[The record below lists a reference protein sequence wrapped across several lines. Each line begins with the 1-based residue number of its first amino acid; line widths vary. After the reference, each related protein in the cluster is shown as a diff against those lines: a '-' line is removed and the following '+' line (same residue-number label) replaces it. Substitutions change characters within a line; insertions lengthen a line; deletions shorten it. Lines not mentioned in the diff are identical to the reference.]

1 MGCAA
6 RMEVVSDIAL
16 PVDPSPRIVE
26 APAVPDR
33 KRQHALSIPVSHSK
47 APGRF
52 YDACRVFWLGIFK
65 CTMRIHTC
73 GLEKMAGLE
82 DGVLLAVSHVSHLDP
97 IVVSA
102 MVARRISWV
111 SRIEFFQNWISRKVL
126 YHGGAFRVD
135 RRGAALPTIREGLK
149 RLGRG
154 EVVGIFPEGE
164 VMEGE
169 RSVLRGASVKRGVC
183 TLAAR
188 SGCPVVPVVVVGTDR
203 LRHVGPWLPAKR
215 GTLWM
220 LVGEP
225 LQAGP
230 EDHTKE
236 GRRRF
241 AARLEAEYVKLYAEI
256 RRTFSLPE
264 TIVP

>member
-1 MGCAA
+1 MRCAA
-6 RMEVVSDIAL
+6 RMEVVSDIAMPL
-16 PVDPSPRIVE
+16 DPSPRVVG

-33 KRQHALSIPVSHSK
+33 KRQHALSIPVSLSK
-47 APGRF
+47 PPGRF
-52 YDACRVFWLGIFK
+52 YDVCRVFWLGIFK
-65 CTMRIHTC
+65 CTMRIHVS

-82 DGVLLAVSHVSHLDP
+82 DGMVLAVSHVSHLDP

-102 MVARRISWV
+102 MLARRVSWV

-135 RRGAALPTIREGLK
+135 RIGAALPTIREGLK

-154 EVVGIFPEGE
+154 EIVGIFPEGE

-188 SGCPVVPVVVVGTDR
+188 SGCPVVPVVVIGTDR

-225 LQAGP
+225 MQAEPG
-230 EDHTKE
+230 DHTKE

-256 RRTFSLPE
+256 RRTFGLPE

>member
-1 MGCAA
+1 
-6 RMEVVSDIAL
+6 MEVVSNSVL
-16 PVDPSPRIVE
+16 QVDPSPRVIGI
-26 APAVPDR
+26 PGVPDR
-33 KRQHALSIPVSHSK
+33 KRRRALSIPVSRSK
-47 APGRF
+47 TPGRF

-73 GLEKMAGLE
+73 GLEKMSGIE

-102 MVARRISWV
+102 VLGRRVSWV
-111 SRIEFFQNWISRKVL
+111 SRIEFFQNWVSRKVL

-154 EVVGIFPEGE
+154 EVIGIFPEGE
-164 VMEGE
+164 VMQGE
-169 RSVLRGASVKRGVC
+169 RSVLRGGVVKRGVC

-203 LRHVGPWLPAKR
+203 LRYVGPWLPAKR
-215 GTLWM
+215 GKLWI

-225 LQAGP
+225 LQAQPG
-230 EDHTKE
+230 DHTKE
-236 GRRRF
+236 GRARF

-256 RRTFSLPE
+256 RRTFGLPE